1 MLQKIIAQ
9 ILYFFIRLLH
19 FSYRYEWVDVE
30 NKQKAILSNE
40 KGVYVYA
47 VWHQNFI
54 GSTFVHIGQ
63 KFTMIVSG
71 SKDGELVATACKKM
85 GYSPVRGSST
95 RGGKEAM
102 FEMVKKIKSGL
113 PGAIT
118 VDGPKGPV
126 HVVKPGIVEIARLAK
141 CPILPLSS
149 YPVNYWSFE
158 KSWDKFRVPKP
169 FTKIY
174 LVLGAPI
181 YVAENI
187 SEVEFEKIRLDIADA
202 INRGEEKAKSK
213 IPLAEPA

>member
-1 MLQKIIAQ
+1 MIQKMIAQ
-9 ILYFFIRLLH
+9 LLYFIIRLLH
-19 FSYRYEWVDVE
+19 FSYRYEWVDTE
-30 NKQKAILSNE
+30 NKVKAISSNE
-40 KGVYVYA
+40 KGVYIYA

-63 KFTMIVSG
+63 KYTMIVSG

-102 FEMVKKIKSGL
+102 FEMVKKIKSGI

-149 YPVNYWSFE
+149 YPVSYWSFE

-169 FTKIY
+169 FSKIF
-174 LVLGAPI
+174 LVIGEPI
-181 YVAENI
+181 FVPENI
-187 SEVEFEKIRLDIADA
+187 TDEQFEQIRLDVAAA

-213 IPLAEPA
+213 T